1 MNFNGWFCL
10 MGACA
15 LVWLTGCSFLPLKAQ
30 EKTYRDYSV
39 KPLEYDANSAGAN
52 LIKAIVKEPS
62 SAQGLVNSDCLDVP
76 VAEDKTAACQRQRNV
91 AIMALLT
98 ESDNMCQEHLKTIFG
113 NEASFNILTGTV
125 TNIAAGAATITGGV
139 AAKSALSSVAF
150 LSNAE
155 RSLVNE
161 TVYKNILVSAVTKK
175 IGEAR
180 TNLKATISAKFS
192 SNIDTYSVLSSVND
206 IIGYH
211 ETCAFMFGL
220 QKALDEG
227 AQPNPESKK
236 IKLEQDKLQLEI
248 ALQTRTN
255 RIGAAVAEDDPG
267 SNGIKA
273 RIKAIEEI
281 LLSMVNGQK

>member
-1 MNFNGWFCL
+1 
-10 MGACA
+10 
-15 LVWLTGCSFLPLKAQ
+15 
-30 EKTYRDYSV
+30 
-39 KPLEYDANSAGAN
+39 
-52 LIKAIVKEPS
+52 
-62 SAQGLVNSDCLDVP
+62 
-76 VAEDKTAACQRQRNV
+76 
-91 AIMALLT
+91 MALLT

-125 TNIAAGAATITGGV
+125 TNIASGAATITGGV

-161 TVYKNILVSAVTKK
+161 TVYKNLLVTAVTKK

-180 TNLKATISAKFS
+180 TNSKATISAKFS
-192 SNIDTYSVLSSVND
+192 SDIDTYSVLSSVND

-211 ETCAFMFGL
+211 ETCAFMYGL

-255 RIGAAVAEDDPG
+255 RIGAAAAITDEG
-267 SNGIKA
+267 AKGIRA
-273 RIKAIEEI
+273 RIEAIEET
-281 LLSMVNGQK
+281 LLSMVKGQK

>member
-1 MNFNGWFCL
+1 MNFNGWFSL
-10 MGACA
+10 IGACA
-15 LVWLTGCSFLPLKAQ
+15 LVWLTGCSLLPQEKFYSGYSIIPLK
-30 EKTYRDYSV
+30 
-39 KPLEYDANSAGAN
+39 YDANSAGAI
-52 LIKAIVKEPS
+52 LIRAIVKEPS
-62 SAQGLVNSDCLDVP
+62 SDLGLVDSVCLDVP

-91 AIMALLT
+91 ALMTLLT

-125 TNIAAGAATITGGV
+125 TNVASGAATITGGV
-139 AAKSALSSVAF
+139 AAKSALASVAF

-161 TVYKNILVSAVTKK
+161 TVYKNILVTAVTKK

-180 TNLKATISAKFS
+180 TNSKATISAKFS
-192 SNIDTYSVLSSVND
+192 SDIGTYSVLSSVND

-211 ETCAFMFGL
+211 ETCAFMYGL

-227 AQPNPESKK
+227 TQPNPESKK

-255 RIGAAVAEDDPG
+255 RIGAAAAVTDEGAK
-267 SNGIKA
+267 GIRA
-273 RIKAIEEI
+273 RIEAIEET
-281 LLSMVNGQK
+281 LLSMVKGQR